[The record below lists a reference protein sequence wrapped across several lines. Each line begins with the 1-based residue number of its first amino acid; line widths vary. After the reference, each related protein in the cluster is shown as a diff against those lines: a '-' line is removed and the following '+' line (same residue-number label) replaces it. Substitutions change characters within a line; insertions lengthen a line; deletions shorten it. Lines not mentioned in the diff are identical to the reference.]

1 MARCLRRDLPDGFFH
16 VVSRGVAGEL
26 VYLDDDDRR
35 SFLGIL
41 GAALTRSRLE
51 VHALCLMGTHYHLVL
66 AGLVAELSRLMHRL
80 QGTYAQTFNERHG
93 RFGHLFADRFGA
105 RAIQSEE
112 HLVEACRYVILNPCR
127 AGLVES
133 PADWP
138 WSRSRYGLDVT

>member
-1 MARCLRRDLPDGFFH
+1 MPRPLRRDLPDGFFH

-41 GAALTRSRLE
+41 ATALTRSRLE
-51 VHALCLMGTHYHLVL
+51 VHALCLMGTHYHVVL
-66 AGLVAELSRLMHRL
+66 EGLVAELSRLMHRL
-80 QGTYAQTFNERHG
+80 QGTYAQAFNERHG
-93 RFGHLFADRFGA
+93 RFGHLFADRFTA
-105 RAIQSEE
+105 RPIRSEE
-112 HLVEACRYVILNPCR
+112 HLVEACRYVVLNPYR

-138 WSRSRYGLDVT
+138 WSRSRYGLDVS